1 MLYKGIIIE
10 IKENYSIVVTNESE
24 FLKIKN
30 KDGMNIGDKIYF
42 LEEDL
47 YESSVKQ
54 AIIGDANEENID
66 NNINNKEDD
75 EREENKSNDS
85 NIVDF
90 NSKKEK
96 SKKNRQRFYRSL
108 ISTAAAIAI
117 IVGTVIYTSSPKSYA
132 TVSFDENGSSVELS
146 LDKNKNINSKSVI
159 NGNLNISDDDDF
171 AVVLDQLYKQI
182 KQDSKN
188 NKNGRVLVALCF
200 EGDDDIAYEKEIKKL
215 ISQKFKGLNIMY
227 IRVDKNQIAKKQ
239 NSEISMGEYAAMKMI
254 EEDDIEGMTIDR
266 LNQMLKDGKYAYLRE
281 EILDELEDRSEGY
294 EDDDEDDI
302 DDIEDYY
309 KNSNRKNNNVNTNSS
324 NNRYKDDDDNGHDND
339 DNNDD
344 GNNDDD
350 SGEED
355 DDHDDDNDN
364 DEDDD

>member
-10 IKENYSIVVTNESE
+10 IKDEYSIVVTNESE
-24 FLKIKN
+24 FLRIKN
-30 KDGMNIGDKIYF
+30 KEGMNVGDKIYF

-47 YESSVKQ
+47 YNADESSIVDTEK
-54 AIIGDANEENID
+54 EENQ
-66 NNINNKEDD
+66 E
-75 EREENKSNDS
+75 KSNV
-85 NIVDF
+85 IDF
-90 NSKKEK
+90 NEKKERN
-96 SKKNRQRFYRSL
+96 KKKM
-108 ISTAAAIAI
+108 STVYKRLVTVAATIAI

-132 TVSFDENGSSVELS
+132 TVSFDENGSSLELN
-146 LDKNKNINSKSVI
+146 LDKNKKVNSASLI

-227 IRVDKNQIAKKQ
+227 IRVDKNKIQQ
-239 NSEISMGEYAAMKMI
+239 NKNTEISMGEYAAMQMI
-254 EEDDIEGMTIDR
+254 EEDDIEGMTIDK

-294 EDDDEDDI
+294 EDDDDDDI
-302 DDIEDYY
+302 DEIEDYY
-309 KNSNRKNNNVNTNSS
+309 KNKARSNNSKNNNSVND
-324 NNRYKDDDDNGHDND
+324 YKDDDNDREEIKEKDSSRNNTDDDDDSDDND
-339 DNNDD
+339 YNSE
-344 GNNDDD
+344 NNDDD
-350 SGEED
+350 EED
-355 DDHDDDNDN
+355 DD
-364 DEDDD
+364 

>member
-10 IKENYSIVVTNESE
+10 IKDEYSIVVTNESE
-24 FLKIKN
+24 FLRIKN
-30 KDGMNIGDKIYF
+30 KEGMNVGDKIYF

-47 YESSVKQ
+47 YNADESSIVDTEK
-54 AIIGDANEENID
+54 EENQ
-66 NNINNKEDD
+66 E
-75 EREENKSNDS
+75 KSNV
-85 NIVDF
+85 IDF
-90 NSKKEK
+90 NEKKEK
-96 SKKNRQRFYRSL
+96 NKKKM
-108 ISTAAAIAI
+108 STVYKRLVTVAATIAI

-132 TVSFDENGSSVELS
+132 TVSFDENGSSLELN
-146 LDKNKNINSKSVI
+146 LDKNKKVNSASLI

-227 IRVDKNQIAKKQ
+227 IRVDKNKIQQ
-239 NSEISMGEYAAMKMI
+239 NKNTEISMGEYAAMQMI
-254 EEDDIEGMTIDR
+254 EEDDIEGMTIDK

-294 EDDDEDDI
+294 EDDDDDEI
-302 DDIEDYY
+302 DEIEDYY
-309 KNSNRKNNNVNTNSS
+309 KNKARSNNSKNNNSVND
-324 NNRYKDDDDNGHDND
+324 YKDDDNDREEIKEKDSSRNNTDDDDDSDDNDYNSEDND
-339 DNNDD
+339 DD
-344 GNNDDD
+344 
-350 SGEED
+350 EED
-355 DDHDDDNDN
+355 DD
-364 DEDDD
+364 

>member
-10 IKENYSIVVTNESE
+10 IKDEYSIVVTNESE
-24 FLKIKN
+24 FLRIKN
-30 KDGMNIGDKIYF
+30 KEGMNVGDKIYF

-47 YESSVKQ
+47 YNADESSIVDTEK
-54 AIIGDANEENID
+54 EENQ
-66 NNINNKEDD
+66 E
-75 EREENKSNDS
+75 KSNV
-85 NIVDF
+85 IDF
-90 NSKKEK
+90 NEKKEK
-96 SKKNRQRFYRSL
+96 NKKKM
-108 ISTAAAIAI
+108 STVYKRLVTVAATIAI

-132 TVSFDENGSSVELS
+132 TVSFDENGSSLELN
-146 LDKNKNINSKSVI
+146 LDKNKKVNSASLI

-227 IRVDKNQIAKKQ
+227 IRVDKNKIQQ
-239 NSEISMGEYAAMKMI
+239 NKNTEISMGEYAAMQMI
-254 EEDDIEGMTIDR
+254 EEDDIEGMTMDK

-294 EDDDEDDI
+294 EDDDDDDI
-302 DDIEDYY
+302 DEIEDYY
-309 KNSNRKNNNVNTNSS
+309 KNKARSNNRKNNNSAND
-324 NNRYKDDDDNGHDND
+324 YKDDDNDSEEIKEKDSSRNNTDDDDDSDDNDYNSEDND
-339 DNNDD
+339 DD
-344 GNNDDD
+344 
-350 SGEED
+350 EED
-355 DDHDDDNDN
+355 DD
-364 DEDDD
+364 

>member
-10 IKENYSIVVTNESE
+10 IKDEYSIVVTNESE
-24 FLKIKN
+24 FLRIKN
-30 KDGMNIGDKIYF
+30 KEGMNVGDKIYF

-47 YESSVKQ
+47 YNADESSIVDTEK
-54 AIIGDANEENID
+54 EENQ
-66 NNINNKEDD
+66 E
-75 EREENKSNDS
+75 KSNV
-85 NIVDF
+85 IDF
-90 NSKKEK
+90 NEKKEK
-96 SKKNRQRFYRSL
+96 NKKKM
-108 ISTAAAIAI
+108 STVYKRLVTVAATIAI

-132 TVSFDENGSSVELS
+132 TVSFDENGSSLELN
-146 LDKNKNINSKSVI
+146 LDKNKKVNSASLI

-227 IRVDKNQIAKKQ
+227 IRVDKNKIQQ
-239 NSEISMGEYAAMKMI
+239 NKNTEISMGEYAAMQMI
-254 EEDDIEGMTIDR
+254 EEDDIEGMTIDK

-294 EDDDEDDI
+294 EDDDDDDI
-302 DDIEDYY
+302 DEIEDYY
-309 KNSNRKNNNVNTNSS
+309 KNKARSNNSKNNNSVND
-324 NNRYKDDDDNGHDND
+324 YKDDDNDREEIKEKDSSRNNTDDDDDSDDNDYNSEDND
-339 DNNDD
+339 DD
-344 GNNDDD
+344 
-350 SGEED
+350 EED
-355 DDHDDDNDN
+355 DD
-364 DEDDD
+364 